1 MAQVVVARLTWTI
14 KCDYAID
21 CFCFDT
27 IDNIVTNTGHPVAV
41 QKNLDVWLRRIQQLI
56 PIEAL
61 LSMYISREFFLQLV
75 EPAGSITRDDSGLDP
90 G

>member
-1 MAQVVVARLTWTI
+1 MARHTWTI

-27 IDNIVTNTGHPVAV
+27 IDNVVTNTGHAVAV
-41 QKNLDVWLRRIQQLI
+41 QKDLDVWLRRIQQPI

-61 LSMYISREFFLQLV
+61 PCMYISREFFLQLV
-75 EPAGSITRDDSGLDP
+75 EPAGSITRDDSGLGP